1 MLSKEEFV
9 QAVQNALRYFPE
21 KYHAQL
27 GPEFAE
33 ELKTYGHIYM
43 YRYDCVLAVIDSFY
57 PTEYEMKAYPLSMY
71 PAKCQQAACIQL
83 MIMNN
88 LDAR

>member
-1 MLSKEEFV
+1 M
-9 QAVQNALRYFPE
+9 AVTR
-21 KYHAQL
+21 
-27 GPEFAE
+27 
-33 ELKTYGHIYM
+33 
-43 YRYDCVLAVIDSFY
+43 SFY